1 MQKKY
6 HTTVYVDKNKPR
18 INIYADTKKELD
30 RRIREIKDSVDQGD
44 YRAESG
50 LFKLWAEKWIT
61 EKKKPQLDA
70 GNIKPQ
76 TFDACR
82 SCLNHL
88 VNEFDNKKIE
98 KITLSEMQLFVN
110 QLAQKNKNTGK
121 PTARKTIKDILTIWD
136 NITHFA
142 ELNNVKVPKFR
153 KKDIGNNGREASKRY
168 AITLEEQNMIIDTYH
183 RAQLPAMLM
192 LFAGLRKSEAG
203 ALRWEHI
210 DLEHRIINIKQAVTF
225 SSCGQPKV
233 TKGGKTYNAIRQIPI
248 CPILYEYLK
257 QYKKKHKCKSGFLVL
272 NQNGDLLSKTSWR
285 SLWDSY
291 LDDLNIKYGLNNQVS
306 KYRNSKYPF
315 LIRRF
320 TPHWLR
326 HTFATILYLQRFDAL
341 QMKAILGH
349 SDIRTSVNTYT
360 DMQNFNIYTISEE
373 YKKRLENEYKVPK
386 EL

>member
-1 MQKKY
+1 
-6 HTTVYVDKNKPR
+6 
-18 INIYADTKKELD
+18 
-30 RRIREIKDSVDQGD
+30 
-44 YRAESG
+44 
-50 LFKLWAEKWIT
+50 
-61 EKKKPQLDA
+61 
-70 GNIKPQ
+70 
-76 TFDACR
+76 
-82 SCLNHL
+82 
-88 VNEFDNKKIE
+88 
-98 KITLSEMQLFVN
+98 
-110 QLAQKNKNTGK
+110 
-121 PTARKTIKDILTIWD
+121 
-136 NITHFA
+136 
-142 ELNNVKVPKFR
+142 
-153 KKDIGNNGREASKRY
+153 
-168 AITLEEQNMIIDTYH
+168 MIIDTYH

-272 NQNGDLLSKTSWR
+272 NQNSDLLSKTSWR